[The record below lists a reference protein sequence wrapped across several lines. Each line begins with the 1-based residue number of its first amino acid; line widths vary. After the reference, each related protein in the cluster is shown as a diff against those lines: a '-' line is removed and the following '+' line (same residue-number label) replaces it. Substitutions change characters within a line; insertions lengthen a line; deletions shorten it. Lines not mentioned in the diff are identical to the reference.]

1 MLSGL
6 VLMSMKP
13 FDNGDR
19 VMIGETIGFV
29 EKIGIMFTTIK
40 DLESRYIEI
49 PNNNVLAMNIMNF
62 SRSANEGG
70 YAVVID
76 VSLGYDIHPKTAR
89 SLMKRSALTSPGVL
103 KEPSP
108 RVIVKEL
115 LDNAVLYR
123 LRAYVDNPQNMLFI
137 RSSVMESMLVIFH
150 QEGLE
155 IMSPQQHVKRE
166 GKCPSFDE
174 LVNRSLVEKEENES
188 AASGLTMFDA
198 IDAKSE

>member
-1 MLSGL
+1 
-6 VLMSMKP
+6 
-13 FDNGDR
+13 
-19 VMIGETIGFV
+19 MIGETIGFV

-40 DLESRYIEI
+40 DLENRYIEI

-89 SLMKRSALTSPGVL
+89 SLMKRAAQTSPGVL

-155 IMSPQQHVKRE
+155 ILSPQQHVKRE
-166 GKCPSFDE
+166 GKCPTSEE
-174 LVNRSLVEKEENES
+174 LVKRSLVEREENES
-188 AASGLTMFDA
+188 AASGLTMFDSL
-198 IDAKSE
+198 DVQSE